1 MPTVHYANR
10 NFLKQNNL
18 HIDWS
23 IDETGLERSAS
34 FVDEK
39 KQTLD
44 ERRSIAKSINTSNLK
59 RISDEIIWI
68 REGKA
73 EHPAYLL
80 QDWIDT
86 SSGSSSDSSIMNN
99 MLWVEWASNGRKEL
113 IHKHQIVKGGLQ
125 ERKRHRPGYLSP
137 TPDPSKAFSNSN
149 TSSQQMQ
156 SGGFNYK
163 NDSTTLDKKQK
174 SWPLRGVKELGN
186 NDCLLGRGSGVNHHP
201 GNKRYRQLIAENR
214 ATYNR
219 LPRSD
224 KGTLTVKIVKDWR
237 AQDPPG
243 RFLKINEET
252 QLWDDVGDEKARAKV
267 SQSFI
272 SLREK
277 RAEMGSK
284 KREGNVSLSTM
295 SRSRSDSSS
304 TWGTQTDQQP
314 TASDDEDN
322 DAFSSSSS
330 SSSESDDDSY
340 AGGVDTSKR
349 KRGKCKSFE
358 QRLEDLKAYKRKHGH
373 VHVTF
378 KEDKALYQFCA
389 QAKYSLQHPEKA
401 KTKMTNERIAS
412 FSALGFPWAKQAYN
426 KNKSTSDKLNISEEE
441 SQGEWDDSS
450 VSSSSS
456 SECDEDDGKAKGKG
470 NGGKKRGK
478 YNSYKSEEGQRRL
491 KHAIETFLERR
502 RKNDKTSLRAFASEV
517 DICYETLKPYCR
529 EDESK
534 RKEFVFVG
542 QPKLVPQVIL

>member
-137 TPDPSKAFSNSN
+137 NPEDQSKARMDYTSCNNNKKKDMSSGDFNSDN
-149 TSSQQMQ
+149 
-156 SGGFNYK
+156 GH
-163 NDSTTLDKKQK
+163 TTLDKKQK

-243 RFLKINEET
+243 RFLKINEDRA
-252 QLWDDVGDEKARAKV
+252 LWIF
-267 SQSFI
+267 Q
-272 SLREK
+272 
-277 RAEMGSK
+277 
-284 KREGNVSLSTM
+284 
-295 SRSRSDSSS
+295 
-304 TWGTQTDQQP
+304 
-314 TASDDEDN
+314 
-322 DAFSSSSS
+322 
-330 SSSESDDDSY
+330 
-340 AGGVDTSKR
+340 
-349 KRGKCKSFE
+349 
-358 QRLEDLKAYKRKHGH
+358 
-373 VHVTF
+373 
-378 KEDKALYQFCA
+378 
-389 QAKYSLQHPEKA
+389 
-401 KTKMTNERIAS
+401 KM
-412 FSALGFPWAKQAYN
+412 L
-426 KNKSTSDKLNISEEE
+426 D
-441 SQGEWDDSS
+441 
-450 VSSSSS
+450 
-456 SECDEDDGKAKGKG
+456 
-470 NGGKKRGK
+470 
-478 YNSYKSEEGQRRL
+478 
-491 KHAIETFLERR
+491 
-502 RKNDKTSLRAFASEV
+502 
-517 DICYETLKPYCR
+517 
-529 EDESK
+529 
-534 RKEFVFVG
+534 
-542 QPKLVPQVIL
+542 